1 MLNKTSTTAPRRW
14 RILGD
19 TTPFCYT
26 AILERGATKRTGT
39 QRDGTGVRAWSEEWS
54 EEESGRIRTPRKNAA
69 RRRATTTC
77 FGRTCWPDSLSPML
91 HSLLP
96 DLARDIDARREV
108 VFLDKEL
115 RRLARFTRQYEGG
128 EPDENRCKLGVSKFK
143 FCANAFFVTPT
154 HRSRSHWA
162 SLRRKRPGGRI
173 HDRSGR
179 LAVHILSVSISQ
191 NSGLGSGPAHPGR
204 VVSGPGRA
212 F

>member
-1 MLNKTSTTAPRRW
+1 MTHSVFSCHICGAAALEDIEGYGAF
-14 RILGD
+14 LLY
-19 TTPFCYT
+19 F
-26 AILERGATKRTGT
+26 AILETGAMKRTGT

-154 HRSRSHWA
+154 RRSRSHWA
-162 SLRRKRPGGRI
+162 SLRRKRPAQ
-173 HDRSGR
+173 HSKAVPSRSW
-179 LAVHILSVSISQ
+179 LS
-191 NSGLGSGPAHPGR
+191 A
-204 VVSGPGRA
+204 
-212 F
+212 